1 MSTRITINSI
11 NKDTMSCIKYI
22 KDISRLV
29 VIGSSL
35 QQLRTELI
43 ESGSDLQELLK
54 KPFPSADAVLTA
66 IQRIHNVLH
75 REGIGSVWVTARVD
89 VNDECRFV
97 TNRKVH
103 AVSVLFS
110 FVLNS
115 VICNFLINLV
125 VVR

>member
-1 MSTRITINSI
+1 
-11 NKDTMSCIKYI
+11 MSCIKYN

-43 ESGSDLQELLK
+43 ESGNDLQKLLN
-54 KPFPSADAVLTA
+54 KPFPNADAVLA
-66 IQRIHNVLH
+66 AVEMIHNFLH
-75 REGIGSVWVTARVD
+75 REGICSVWVTAHVD
-89 VNDECRFV
+89 VNDECRFI

-110 FVLNS
+110 L
-115 VICNFLINLV
+115 CLHCT
-125 VVR
+125 